1 MDEQTDPPSAKK
13 RASKVPTF
21 LTPEEAAALL
31 TRPVGTINR
40 WRAEGRGPRYFK
52 LGGRIRYDE
61 ADLLAYIAECS
72 HAPSVRA

>member
-1 MDEQTDPPSAKK
+1 MDDQVNPPKK
-13 RASKVPTF
+13 RSAKVPTF

-72 HAPSVRA
+72 HDPSVRA